1 MEGMKSV
8 PPRSADERR
17 GEKSRSRG
25 VEETAVEYRRSSIP
39 PEVPEVQEV
48 HRGQTPSATLPP
60 PASRLP
66 PRSSDL
72 RPPTSDFVELHLHT
86 AFSFLDGASLPE
98 EMIGR
103 AAELGY
109 TALAITDHDGL
120 YGAMEFARAARA
132 AGIAP
137 ITGAELT
144 LADGSHLTLLAETVT
159 GYSNLCRLTTA
170 ASAGPHLPP
179 PASRPHPSPP
189 PPASRLPP
197 PAPDPSSRLPRLD
210 PALLAEHAE
219 GLILLTGCR
228 RGALARLVDGQ
239 AWPEARQLL
248 GNYVEWFG
256 PENVAVE
263 LQHNLVFGD
272 TRRLAALSKLARD
285 AGLPTVA
292 TGNAHYHRPQRHRL
306 QDVLVAIRHRTTLD
320 GCHRERLPNAEF
332 FLRSPEEAAQRFAAY
347 PEAVRASVAIAER
360 CASFDLTRD
369 LAYLFPRYPTPADQ
383 TPDDVLAAI
392 CRDELGRRYAA
403 GDLATAAS
411 RLEEELALIAR
422 HGLSGFFL
430 IYRDLLELAREV
442 SREVRGPEGYESS
455 LPPGRGRG
463 SSVGSIV
470 CYLIGLSHVDPLA
483 HNLMLGR
490 FINDEMSSIP
500 DIDLDF
506 PREIREHL
514 ILRVYERFGPDHA
527 ALVCAFPT
535 YRLRSALRDV
545 GKALGIPIAD
555 LDRISK
561 LSEPRQ
567 AGDLGLELQRIPEY
581 AARLEAPPW
590 RHLIELAAELSGF
603 PRHVSQHSGGMIISS
618 APLVDLVPVQPAA
631 MEGRYICHWDK
642 DSCDDA
648 GFIKIDFLA
657 LGMLSLVE
665 EALRLIP
672 ANGKEPVDLSRIDF
686 TDPAV
691 YDMICTGDTI
701 GAFQIESR
709 AQIQTLL
716 RTQPRCLEDL
726 VVQVAIVRPG
736 PIIGGAV
743 NPYVR
748 QREQA
753 RRGIASPPVYDHP
766 LLEPVLRETLGVVLY
781 QEQVLGVSMA
791 LAGFTP
797 GQADQLRRA
806 MTRKRSREAMLR
818 LWSQFKEGALGNGVD
833 LETAKSVFRKLE
845 GFAEYGFPKSHA
857 AAFAVLAYQSSWLK
871 HYYPA
876 EFLCA
881 LLNNQP
887 MGFYP
892 PHVLTNDARR
902 HQVRVLPPDF
912 NLSDVKCTVSSNA
925 VRIGLGYVAEVG
937 EEVAVRLVA
946 ERHANGPFAS
956 LADVVRRV
964 PLRIEA
970 AENLAAVGAADAFGL
985 GRREALWQLGLFL
998 PARGFGGKNGKTPGR
1013 QLPIDLPVEQDMV
1026 ELPAMGPWEQMAG
1039 DYAVMG
1045 LSPRYH
1051 PLGLLRPRLPRSI
1064 RSTAEISAIADGA
1077 RIQVAGLIVCR
1088 QRPGTAKGITFLLLE
1103 DEHGLLNIVVFPDL
1117 YAEHRHVVR
1126 GEPFLVIE
1134 GLLQKRNN
1142 TINLVAEQIWPLSE
1156 ARAQF
1161 AVPTDL
1167 APPDVHD
1174 IDVIAHRSEDTTT
1187 GLDHVRHIAPA
1198 SHNYR

>member
-1 MEGMKSV
+1 MI
-8 PPRSADERR
+8 
-17 GEKSRSRG
+17 GEESRP
-25 VEETAVEYRRSSIP
+25 I
-39 PEVPEVQEV
+39 
-48 HRGQTPSATLPP
+48 TPSPITHHPP
-60 PASRLP
+60 Y
-66 PRSSDL
+66 
-72 RPPTSDFVELHLHT
+72 VELHLHT

-98 EMIGR
+98 EIVGQ
-103 AAELGY
+103 AADLGY
-109 TALAITDHDGL
+109 RALAITDHDGL
-120 YGAMEFARAARA
+120 HGAMEFARAARA
-132 AGIAP
+132 AGITP

-144 LADGSHLTLLAETVT
+144 LTDGSHLTLLAETVT
-159 GYSNLCRLTTA
+159 GYSNLSRLITA
-170 ASAGPHLPP
+170 AYAGPNI
-179 PASRPHPSPP
+179 PAESGLASFSPP
-189 PPASRLPP
+189 REVWKK
-197 PAPDPSSRLPRLD
+197 DEERQPRLD
-210 PALLAEHAE
+210 PSLLAEHAQ

-228 RGALARLVDGQ
+228 RGALSRLVDDGC
-239 AWPEARQLL
+239 WSDARHLL
-248 GNYVEWFG
+248 DRYVEWFG
-256 PENVAVE
+256 PDNVAVE

-272 TRRLAALSKLARD
+272 TRRIAALSRLAAD
-285 AGLPTVA
+285 AGLRTVA
-292 TGNAHYHRPQRHRL
+292 TGNVHYHRQERHRL

-332 FLRSPEEAAQRFAAY
+332 FLRSPEEVAARFAAY
-347 PEAVRASVAIAER
+347 PEAVRNTIVLAER

-369 LAYLFPRYPTPADQ
+369 LAYLFPRYPTPPGQ
-383 TPDDVLAAI
+383 TPDDLLAGI
-392 CRDELGRRYAA
+392 CRDELRRRYDAK
-403 GDLATAAS
+403 DWPTAEE
-411 RLEEELALIAR
+411 RLEQELQLIAR

-430 IYRDLLELAREV
+430 LYRDLLELAREV
-442 SREVRGPEGYESS
+442 SVEIRGVDGFAAT

-483 HNLMLGR
+483 YNLMLGR

-506 PREIREHL
+506 PREIRERL
-514 ILRVYERFGPDHA
+514 IERVYERFGPDHA

-567 AGDLGLELQRIPEY
+567 AGDLGLELARIPEY
-581 AARLEAPPW
+581 ASRLEAPPW
-590 RHLIELAAELSGF
+590 RYLVELAGELSGF

-618 APLVDLVPVQPAA
+618 APLVDLVPVQPAS
-631 MEGRYICHWDK
+631 MEGRYLCQWDK

-672 ANGKEPVDLSRIDF
+672 ANGKPPVDLSRIDF
-686 TDPAV
+686 TDQAV
-691 YDMICTGDTI
+691 YDMICAGDTI
-701 GAFQIESR
+701 GTFQIESR

-743 NPYVR
+743 NPYV
-748 QREQA
+748 QHRELD
-753 RRGIASPPVYDHP
+753 RRGLAPPPAYDHP

-781 QEQVLGVSMA
+781 QEQVLGVAMA
-791 LAGFTP
+791 LAGFSA

-806 MTRKRSREAMLR
+806 MTRKRSREAMTR
-818 LWSQFKEGALGNGVD
+818 LWTQFRDGALAQGVD
-833 LETAKSVFRKLE
+833 LATAEKVFKKLI

-857 AAFAVLAYQSSWLK
+857 TAFAILAYQSSWLK

-876 EFLCA
+876 EFVCA

-902 HQVRVLPPDF
+902 HQVRILPPDV
-912 NLSDVKCTVSSNA
+912 NESGVKCSVQGNA
-925 VRIGLGYVAEVG
+925 VRIGLGYVAEAG
-937 EEVAVRLVA
+937 EDVATRLVA
-946 ERHANGPFAS
+946 ERDAGGRFQS

-970 AENLAAVGAADAFGL
+970 AENLIAVGAADGFGL

-998 PARGFGGKNGKTPGR
+998 PARAFGGKNGKTPGR
-1013 QLPIDLPVEQDMV
+1013 QLPIPLPVEQDMV
-1026 ELPAMGPWEQMAG
+1026 ELRPMGPWEQMTS
-1039 DYAVMG
+1039 DYALMG

-1051 PLGLLRPRLPRSI
+1051 PLGLLRPRLPRAI
-1064 RSTAEISAIADGA
+1064 RSIAETLHIPDGT

-1103 DEHGLLNIVVFPDL
+1103 DEHGLLNVIVFPDL
-1117 YAEHRHVVR
+1117 YSERRHIVR
-1126 GEPFLVIE
+1126 GEPFVVVE
-1134 GLLQKRNN
+1134 GVLQQRNN
-1142 TINLVAEQIWPLSE
+1142 TINLVAERIWPLSE
-1156 ARAQF
+1156 ARAEF
-1161 AVPTDL
+1161 HIPDNLDTPA
-1167 APPDVHD
+1167 APDATD
-1174 IDVIAHRSEDTTT
+1174 IDVIAQQSEDPET
-1187 GLDHVRHIAPA
+1187 GLDHARQVAPA

>member
-1 MEGMKSV
+1 V
-8 PPRSADERR
+8 PGA
-17 GEKSRSRG
+17 
-25 VEETAVEYRRSSIP
+25 AP
-39 PEVPEVQEV
+39 PLSPPI
-48 HRGQTPSATLPP
+48 TPSPHHPITPSP
-60 PASRLP
+60 
-66 PRSSDL
+66 SSY
-72 RPPTSDFVELHLHT
+72 VELHLHT

-98 EMIGR
+98 EIVGQ
-103 AAELGY
+103 AADLGY
-109 TALAITDHDGL
+109 QALAITDHDGFH
-120 YGAMEFARAARA
+120 GAMEFARAARA

-144 LADGSHLTLLAETVT
+144 LTDGSHLTLLAETVD
-159 GYSNLCRLTTA
+159 GYRNLCRLITAAHAGPNIPPESETTA
-170 ASAGPHLPP
+170 FTPP
-179 PASRPHPSPP
+179 REVWKKNEE
-189 PPASRLPP
+189 RQ
-197 PAPDPSSRLPRLD
+197 PRLD
-210 PALLAEHAE
+210 PALLASHAA

-228 RGALARLVDGQ
+228 RGALSQLVDAGH
-239 AWPEARQLL
+239 WNDARHLL
-248 GNYVEWFG
+248 DRYVEWFG
-256 PENVAVE
+256 ADSVAVE
-263 LQHNLVFGD
+263 MQHNLVFGD
-272 TRRLAALSKLARD
+272 ARRLAALSRLAQD

-292 TGNAHYHRPQRHRL
+292 TGNVHYHRQERHRL

-332 FLRSPEEAAQRFAAY
+332 FLRSPQAAAAHFAAY
-347 PEAVRASVAIAER
+347 PEAVRATITLAER
-360 CASFDLTRD
+360 CAAFDLTRD
-369 LAYLFPRYPTPADQ
+369 LAYLFPRYPTPPGQ
-383 TPDDVLAAI
+383 TPDDLLAAV
-392 CRDELGRRYAA
+392 CRGELQHRY
-403 GDLATAAS
+403 DPRDWPTAEE
-411 RLEEELALIAR
+411 RLDEELHLITN
-422 HGLSGFFL
+422 HGLAGFFL
-430 IYRDLLELAREV
+430 LYRDLLELAREV
-442 SREVRGPEGYESS
+442 SVEIRGVDGFAAT

-506 PREIREHL
+506 PREIRERL
-514 ILRVYERFGPDHA
+514 IERVYERFGADHA

-535 YRLRSALRDV
+535 YRLRSAVRDV
-545 GKALGIPIAD
+545 GKALGIPATD
-555 LDRISK
+555 LDRIAK
-561 LSEPRQ
+561 LSEPRL
-567 AGDLGLELQRIPEY
+567 AGDLGIELARIPEY
-581 AARLEAPPW
+581 AARLHAPPW
-590 RHLIELAAELSGF
+590 RHLVELAGELAGF
-603 PRHVSQHSGGMIISS
+603 PRHVTQHSGGMIISS

-631 MEGRYICHWDK
+631 MQGRYLCQWDK
-642 DSCDDA
+642 DSCEDA
-648 GFIKIDFLA
+648 GCIKIDFLA

-665 EALRLIP
+665 EAVRLIP
-672 ANGKEPVDLSRIDF
+672 ANHKPPVDLSRIDF

-691 YDMICTGDTI
+691 YDMICAGDTI
-701 GAFQIESR
+701 GTFQIESR

-743 NPYVR
+743 NPYVQ
-748 QREQA
+748 QRELA
-753 RRGIASPPVYDHP
+753 RQGIAAEPVYDHP
-766 LLEPVLRETLGVVLY
+766 LLEPVLRETLGVILY

-791 LAGFTP
+791 LAGFSA

-818 LWSQFKEGALGNGVD
+818 LWTQFRDGALGRGVD
-833 LETAKSVFRKLE
+833 FETAKKVFNKLT

-857 AAFAVLAYQSSWLK
+857 AAFAILAYQSSWLK

-876 EFLCA
+876 EFICA

-902 HQVRVLPPDF
+902 HQVRILPPDV
-912 NLSDVKCTVSSNA
+912 NQSEVQCTLYGNA
-925 VRIGLGYVAEVG
+925 VRIGLGYVAGIG
-937 EEVAVRLVA
+937 EDLATRLVA
-946 ERHANGPFAS
+946 ERESTGPFHS
-956 LADVVRRV
+956 LADLVRRL

-970 AENLAAVGAADAFGL
+970 AENLVTVGAADGFGL

-1013 QLPIDLPVEQDMV
+1013 QLPIPLPVAQDMV
-1026 ELPAMGPWEQMAG
+1026 ELRPMGPWEQMAN
-1039 DYAVMG
+1039 DYALMG

-1064 RSTAEISAIADGA
+1064 RSMADIPHIPDGA

-1103 DEHGLLNIVVFPDL
+1103 DEHGLLNVIVYPDL
-1117 YAEHRHVVR
+1117 YSEQRHVVR
-1126 GEPFLVIE
+1126 GEPFVVIE
-1134 GLLQKRNN
+1134 GVLQHHNN
-1142 TINLVAEQIWPLSE
+1142 TINVVAERIWPLSE

-1161 AVPTDL
+1161 RIPEHLGEHDANEFAVL
-1167 APPDVHD
+1167 AHQ
-1174 IDVIAHRSEDTTT
+1174 SEDS
-1187 GLDHVRHIAPA
+1187 GNDLNRVRQVAPA

>member
-1 MEGMKSV
+1 
-8 PPRSADERR
+8 
-17 GEKSRSRG
+17 
-25 VEETAVEYRRSSIP
+25 
-39 PEVPEVQEV
+39 
-48 HRGQTPSATLPP
+48 
-60 PASRLP
+60 
-66 PRSSDL
+66 
-72 RPPTSDFVELHLHT
+72 
-86 AFSFLDGASLPE
+86 
-98 EMIGR
+98 MIGR
-103 AAELGY
+103 AADLGY
-109 TALAITDHDGL
+109 EALAITDHDGL

-144 LADGSHLTLLAETVT
+144 LSDGSHLTLLVETAA
-159 GYSNLCRLTTA
+159 GYANLCRLITA
-170 ASAGPHLPP
+170 AYAGPNLPP
-179 PASRPHPSPP
+179 QGDVAPFTPP
-189 PPASRLPP
+189 REVWKRDDARQ
-197 PAPDPSSRLPRLD
+197 PRLD
-210 PALLAEHAE
+210 PDLLAAHAQ
-219 GLILLTGCR
+219 GLLLLTGCR
-228 RGALARLVDGQ
+228 RGALSRLVD
-239 AWPEARQLL
+239 ADRWHDARHLL
-248 GNYVEWFG
+248 DRYVAWFG
-256 PENVAVE
+256 ASNVAVE
-263 LQHNLVFGD
+263 LQHNLVYGD
-272 TRRLAALSKLARD
+272 NRRLAVLSRLAKET
-285 AGLPTVA
+285 GLPVVA
-292 TGNAHYHRPQRHRL
+292 TGNVHYHRQERHRL

-320 GCHRERLPNAEF
+320 GCHRERLPNADF
-332 FLRSPEEAAQRFAAY
+332 FLRSPQEAAARFAAY
-347 PEAVRASVAIAER
+347 PEAVRNTLVLAER
-360 CASFDLTRD
+360 CAAFDLTRD
-369 LAYLFPRYPTPADQ
+369 LNYLFPRYPTAPGQ
-383 TPDDVLAAI
+383 TPDDLLAAL
-392 CRDELGRRYAA
+392 CRDELHRRY
-403 GDLATAAS
+403 GPDDLPQAET
-411 RLEEELALIAR
+411 RLAEELRLIAS
-422 HGLSGFFL
+422 HGLAGFFL
-430 IYRDLLELAREV
+430 LYRDLLELAREV
-442 SREVRGPEGYESS
+442 SVEVRGADGYAAT

-506 PREIREHL
+506 PREIRERL
-514 ILRVYERFGPDHA
+514 IARVYERFGPDRA

-555 LDRISK
+555 LDRIAK
-561 LSEPRQ
+561 LSEPRL
-567 AGDLGLELQRIPEY
+567 AGDLGQELARIPEY
-581 AARLEAPPW
+581 AARLDAPPW
-590 RHLIELAAELSGF
+590 RYLVELTKELAGF

-618 APLVDLVPVQPAA
+618 APLVDLVPIQPAA
-631 MEGRYICHWDK
+631 MAGRYLCQWDK
-642 DSCDDA
+642 DSCEDA

-672 ANGKEPVDLSRIDF
+672 ANGKPPVDLSRIDF

-691 YDMICTGDTI
+691 YDMICAGDTI
-701 GAFQIESR
+701 GTFQIESR

-748 QREQA
+748 QRELA
-753 RRGIASPPVYDHP
+753 RRGIAPPPEYDHP

-791 LAGFTP
+791 LAGFSA

-806 MTRKRSREAMLR
+806 MTRKRSREAMIR
-818 LWSQFKEGALGNGVD
+818 LWTQFRDGALGRGVD
-833 LETAKSVFRKLE
+833 KATAEKVFRKLI

-857 AAFAVLAYQSSWLK
+857 AAFAILAYQSSWLK
-871 HYYPA
+871 RYYPA
-876 EFLCA
+876 EFICA

-902 HQVRVLPPDF
+902 RHVRILPSDF
-912 NLSDVKCTVSSNA
+912 NESGVKCSVHGNA
-925 VRIGLGYVAEVG
+925 VRIGLGYVAGVG
-937 EEVAVRLVA
+937 VDVATRLVA
-946 ERHANGPFAS
+946 ERDANGAFQS
-956 LADVVRRV
+956 LAAVMRRA

-970 AENLAAVGAADAFGL
+970 AENLVSVGAADGFGL

-998 PARGFGGKNGKTPGR
+998 PARGFGGNNGKTPGR
-1013 QLPIDLPVEQDMV
+1013 QLPIPLPVAQDMV
-1026 ELPAMGPWEQMAG
+1026 ELRPMGPWEQMAN

-1051 PLGLLRPRLPRSI
+1051 PLGLLRPRLPRAI
-1064 RSTAEISAIADGA
+1064 RSTADALRVPDGT

-1103 DEHGLLNIVVFPDL
+1103 DEYGVLNVIVYPDL
-1117 YAEHRHVVR
+1117 YSEQRHIIR
-1126 GEPFLVIE
+1126 GEPFVVIE
-1134 GLLQKRNN
+1134 GILKQRAN
-1142 TINLVAEQIWPLSE
+1142 TINLVAERVWPLSE
-1156 ARAQF
+1156 ARAAFQI
-1161 AVPTDL
+1161 PDNLDQPDL
-1167 APPDVHD
+1167 SA
-1174 IDVIAHRSEDTTT
+1174 IDATAHHSDDADTA
-1187 GLDHVRHIAPA
+1187 LDHVRQIAPS

>member
-1 MEGMKSV
+1 VK
-8 PPRSADERR
+8 D
-17 GEKSRSRG
+17 
-25 VEETAVEYRRSSIP
+25 Y
-39 PEVPEVQEV
+39 
-48 HRGQTPSATLPP
+48 
-60 PASRLP
+60 
-66 PRSSDL
+66 
-72 RPPTSDFVELHLHT
+72 VELHLHT

-98 EMIGR
+98 EIVGQ
-103 AAELGY
+103 AADLGY
-109 TALAITDHDGL
+109 QALAITDHDGL
-120 YGAMEFARAARA
+120 HGAMEFARAARA
-132 AGIAP
+132 AGITP

-144 LADGSHLTLLAETVT
+144 LTDGSHLTLLAETIT
-159 GYSNLCRLTTA
+159 GYSNLSRLITA
-170 ASAGPHLPP
+170 AYAGPNI
-179 PASRPHPSPP
+179 PAESGLASFSPP
-189 PPASRLPP
+189 REVWKK
-197 PAPDPSSRLPRLD
+197 DEERQPRLD
-210 PALLAEHAE
+210 PSLLAEHAQ

-228 RGALARLVDGQ
+228 RGALSRLVDDDC
-239 AWPEARQLL
+239 WSDARNLL
-248 GNYVEWFG
+248 DRYVEWFG
-256 PENVAVE
+256 PDNVAVE
-263 LQHNLVFGD
+263 LQHNRVFGD
-272 TRRLAALSKLARD
+272 TRRIATLSRLAAD
-285 AGLPTVA
+285 ASLRTVA
-292 TGNAHYHRPQRHRL
+292 TGNVHYHRQSRRRL

-332 FLRSPEEAAQRFAAY
+332 FLRSPEEAAARFSAH
-347 PEAVRASVAIAER
+347 PEAVHNTAVLAER

-369 LAYLFPRYPTPADQ
+369 LAYLFPRYPTPPEQ
-383 TPDDVLAAI
+383 TPDDLLAGI
-392 CRDELGRRYAA
+392 CRGEVRRRY
-403 GDLATAAS
+403 DIKDWPTAEE
-411 RLEEELALIAR
+411 RLEQELQLIAK

-430 IYRDLLELAREV
+430 LYRDLLELAREV
-442 SREVRGPEGYESS
+442 SVEIRGVDGFAAT

-506 PREIREHL
+506 PREIRERL
-514 ILRVYERFGPDHA
+514 IERVYERFGPDHA

-545 GKALGIPIAD
+545 GKALGIPVAD

-567 AGDLGLELQRIPEY
+567 AGDLGLELARIPEY
-581 AARLEAPPW
+581 ASRLEAPPW
-590 RHLIELAAELSGF
+590 RYLVELAGELSGF

-618 APLVDLVPVQPAA
+618 APLVDLVPVQPAS
-631 MEGRYICHWDK
+631 MQGRYLCQWDK

-665 EALRLIP
+665 EALRLLP
-672 ANGKEPVDLSRIDF
+672 ANGKPPVDLSRIDF
-686 TDPAV
+686 TDHAV
-691 YDMICTGDTI
+691 YDMICAGDTI
-701 GAFQIESR
+701 GTFQIESR

-743 NPYVR
+743 NPYV
-748 QREQA
+748 QHRELD
-753 RRGIASPPVYDHP
+753 RRGLAPPPAYDHP

-781 QEQVLGVSMA
+781 QEQVLGVAMV
-791 LAGFTP
+791 LAGFSA

-806 MTRKRSREAMLR
+806 MTRKRSREAMTR
-818 LWSQFKEGALGNGVD
+818 LWTQFRNGALAQGVD
-833 LETAKSVFRKLE
+833 LTTAEKVFKKLI

-857 AAFAVLAYQSSWLK
+857 TAFAILAYQSSWLK

-876 EFLCA
+876 EFVCA

-902 HQVRVLPPDF
+902 HHVRILPPDV
-912 NLSDVKCTVSSNA
+912 NESGVKCSVQGNA
-925 VRIGLGYVAEVG
+925 VRIGLGYVAEAG
-937 EEVAVRLVA
+937 EDVATRLVA
-946 ERHANGPFAS
+946 ERSAGGQFQS

-970 AENLAAVGAADAFGL
+970 AENLIAVGAADGFGL

-998 PARGFGGKNGKTPGR
+998 PARAFGGKNHKTSGW
-1013 QLPIDLPVEQDMV
+1013 QLPIPLPVEQDMV
-1026 ELPAMGPWEQMAG
+1026 ELRPMGAWEQMTS
-1039 DYAVMG
+1039 DYALMG

-1051 PLGLLRPRLPRSI
+1051 PLGLLRPRLPRAI
-1064 RSTAEISAIADGA
+1064 RSIAETPHIPDGT
-1077 RIQVAGLIVCR
+1077 RIQVAGLTVCR

-1103 DEHGLLNIVVFPDL
+1103 DELGLLNVIVFPDL
-1117 YAEHRHVVR
+1117 YSERRHIVR
-1126 GEPFLVIE
+1126 GEPFVVVE
-1134 GLLQKRNN
+1134 GVLQQRNN
-1142 TINLVAEQIWPLSE
+1142 TTNLVAERIWPLSE
-1156 ARAQF
+1156 ARAEF
-1161 AVPTDL
+1161 RIPGNLDTPA
-1167 APPDVHD
+1167 APDTND
-1174 IDVIAHRSEDTTT
+1174 IDVIARQIEDPET
-1187 GLDHVRHIAPA
+1187 GLDRARQVAPA